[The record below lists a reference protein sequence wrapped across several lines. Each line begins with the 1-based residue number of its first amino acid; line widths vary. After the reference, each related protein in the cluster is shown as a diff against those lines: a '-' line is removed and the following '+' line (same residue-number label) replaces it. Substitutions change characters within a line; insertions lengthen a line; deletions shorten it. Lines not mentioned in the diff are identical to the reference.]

1 MNYHLKQVLGLCL
14 ALTLMGGTS
23 CTKKEEP
30 TKNKEKVEPKK
41 KEEKPSKPEDKKPEN
56 SGKQAPNKPEDKKP
70 ENSGKQEPNNPNTP
84 TEKPSVP
91 TPNTPNNNGNTG
103 SGSSTTKPADKPS
116 NGSTSKPSTPQ
127 VTPTPNNPD
136 TGNNSGSTTE
146 PKKPENTNPAPDK
159 KENNNSSNGNTTPST
174 PKVTPPAPNN
184 NGNSGSS
191 AGGGSK
197 PNTPQGNTPSP
208 QKPSVYRDKSFAAYE
223 EKELE
228 KEEANNLKRFV
239 FNEEITSD
247 TSITPILS
255 QKDGTVIILLT
266 SGGSPQA
273 TMYLTYKGSLNLGT
287 YRGVTLTYKKGT
299 SNPYQSTNCTIVIT
313 KKESNSIWGFFDGST
328 KTQGLFRGYFCL
340 PYRG

>member
-41 KEEKPSKPEDKKPEN
+41 KEEKPSKPEN
-56 SGKQAPNKPEDKKP
+56 KKP
-70 ENSGKQEPNNPNTP
+70 ENSGKQESSTPNTS

-91 TPNTPNNNGNTG
+91 TPNTPNNNGNAG

-127 VTPTPNNPD
+127 VTPTPNNPN

-159 KENNNSSNGNTTPST
+159 KENNNSSNGNTPPSK
-174 PKVTPPAPNN
+174 PQVPPPVPNN

-197 PNTPQGNTPSP
+197 PNTPSP

-287 YRGVTLTYKKGT
+287 YRGVTLTYKKGIPKYKLYYC
-299 SNPYQSTNCTIVIT
+299 NYEKRVKFHMGI
-313 KKESNSIWGFFDGST
+313 F
-328 KTQGLFRGYFCL
+328 
-340 PYRG
+340 